1 MSTATVRPPGTAEK
15 SSNATLI
22 SLQRKS
28 PPVTDKDH
36 ISLLLPTRGRPQMLG
51 EVFDSIEQTAAQK
64 AKVAVWLY
72 IDHDDQPT
80 LDAIH
85 GGQFGKYSFAIH
97 WLVGDRTASLGELHN
112 LTWQAC
118 TSGSGIFM
126 LHADDTSFV
135 TAGWDDIIRNAFNQY
150 PDRILVA
157 HPHEP
162 ELHEPTF
169 QMILSAEWMAVTG
182 YFSTA
187 YFPFW
192 FDDVWL
198 DQIGQIIGRR
208 AQLPIKLGLI
218 GGKGK
223 TMRMRNM
230 AFWTSFYNH
239 TLEERVQTAAKLRNV
254 ICPQPSPERE
264 RNEQEGQAVIQ
275 RFQAEKDNFSDL
287 YALFREER
295 HSSLDAAQR
304 QKFDER
310 YFNLEAK
317 AVAMLLTKAQT
328 CLQASQFA
336 EAVSLL
342 EVITH
347 SDLHSSHVNYLKAAA
362 LHGLGKTAEAEK
374 LERETGRQWPDNS
387 LLRRIFRFVA
397 YVFIEAKRMVYS
409 KW

>member
-1 MSTATVRPPGTAEK
+1 MAGRFRVAC
-15 SSNATLI
+15 AMLI
-22 SLQRKS
+22 SLQRQA

-36 ISLLLPTRGRPQMLG
+36 LTLLLPTRGRPQMLG

-80 LDAIH
+80 LDAIR
-85 GGQFGKYSFAIH
+85 GGQFDKYAFGIH
-97 WLVGDRTASLGELHN
+97 WLVGGRTASLGELHN
-112 LTWQAC
+112 RTWQAS

-135 TAGWDDIIRNAFNQY
+135 TPGWDDIIRNAFNQY

-157 HPHEP
+157 HPHDP

-169 QMILSAEWMAVTG
+169 QMILSAEWMAATG

-198 DQIGQIIGRR
+198 DQIGQMLGRR

-239 TLEERVQTAAKLRNV
+239 TLAERVQTAAKLRAV
-254 ICPQPSPERE
+254 IYPQPGPERE
-264 RNEQEGQAVIQ
+264 RNEREGLAVIQ
-275 RFQAEKDNFSDL
+275 KFEAEKNNFSDL

-295 HSSLDAAQR
+295 HSSLDTTQR
-304 QKFDER
+304 RQFDER

-317 AVAMLLTKAQT
+317 AVARLLTQAQA
-328 CLQASQFA
+328 CLQARQFT
-336 EAVSLL
+336 EALALL

-347 SDLHSSHVNYLKAAA
+347 SDIHSSHVNYLKAAA
-362 LHGLGKTAEAEK
+362 LRGLGKTAEAET
-374 LERETGRQWPDNS
+374 LERETSRQWPENL
-387 LLRRIFRFVA
+387 LLRRLFRFVA

>member
-1 MSTATVRPPGTAEK
+1 M
-15 SSNATLI
+15 LI
-22 SLQRKS
+22 SLQRQT

-36 ISLLLPTRGRPQMLG
+36 ITLLLPTRGRPQMLG
-51 EVFDSIEQTAAQK
+51 EVFDSIEQTTAQK
-64 AKVAVWLY
+64 QKVAVWLY

-80 LDAIH
+80 LDAIRSGRFSQYTFGIH
-85 GGQFGKYSFAIH
+85 GV
-97 WLVGDRTASLGELHN
+97 VGDRTASLGELHN
-112 LTWQAC
+112 ITWQQC

-126 LHADDTSFV
+126 LHADDTTFV
-135 TAGWDDIIRNAFNQY
+135 THGWDDIIRQAFNQY

-157 HPHEP
+157 HPHDP

-169 QMILSAEWMAVTG
+169 QMILSAEWMSVTG
-182 YFSTA
+182 CFSTA

-198 DQIGQIIGRR
+198 DQIGQILGRR

-239 TLEERVQTAAKLRNV
+239 TLEERVQTAAKLRKV
-254 ICPQPSPERE
+254 IYPQPGPERD
-264 RNEQEGQAVIQ
+264 RNEREGLLVIQ
-275 RFQAEKDNFSDL
+275 RLSAERDNFSDL

-295 HSSLDAAQR
+295 HSSLDAEQR
-304 QKFDER
+304 RKFDER

-317 AVAMLLTKAQT
+317 AFAKLFAMAQA
-328 CLQASQFA
+328 CLQAGQAA
-336 EAVSLL
+336 EALSLL

-347 SDLHSSHVNYLKAAA
+347 SDIHASYVNHLKAEA
-362 LHGLGKTAEAEK
+362 LRALGKTAEAAA
-374 LERETGRQWPDNS
+374 LQSETARQWPDNS

-397 YVFIEAKRMVYS
+397 YVFVEAKRMIYS

>member
-1 MSTATVRPPGTAEK
+1 M
-15 SSNATLI
+15 LI
-22 SLQRKS
+22 SLTRKIPS
-28 PPVTDKDH
+28 VTDKDH
-36 ISLLLPTRGRPQMLG
+36 ITLLLPTRDRPQMLG
-51 EVFDSIEQTAAQK
+51 EVFESIERTTSQK
-64 AKVAVWLY
+64 QKVAVWLY

-80 LDAIH
+80 LDAIQS
-85 GGQFGKYSFAIH
+85 GRFGKYTFDIH
-97 WLVGDRTASLGELHN
+97 GVVGDRTASLGELHN
-112 LTWQAC
+112 ITWQQC

-135 TAGWDDIIRNAFNQY
+135 TQGWDDIIRNAFNQY

-157 HPHEP
+157 HPHDP

-182 YFSTA
+182 CFSTA

-198 DQIGQIIGRR
+198 DQIGQILGHRT
-208 AQLPIKLGLI
+208 QLPIKLGLL

-239 TLEERVQTAAKLRNV
+239 TLEERVQTAAKLRTV
-254 ICPQPSPERE
+254 IYPQPGPERD
-264 RNEQEGQAVIQ
+264 RNEREGQVVIQ
-275 RFQAEKDNFSDL
+275 RLAAERDNFSDL

-295 HSSLDAAQR
+295 HSSLDAEQR
-304 QKFDER
+304 RKFDER

-317 AVAMLLTKAQT
+317 AVAKLLAKAQA
-328 CLQASQFA
+328 CLQARQFA
-336 EAVSLL
+336 EAVCLI

-347 SDLHSSHVNYLKAAA
+347 SDIHASYVNHLKAEA
-362 LHGLGKTAEAEK
+362 LRGLGKIAEADA
-374 LERETGRQWPDNS
+374 LQSETARQWPDNS